1 MKLTRNHGCQP
12 GVRISACGPFS
23 PLVAIMCSPA
33 SELVPY
39 ILLSTAISSESTWT
53 YEVAAKQINAITT
66 NTALSDS
73 ESVRKFGR
81 ARLTNRPRMLGAT
94 AARTKYK
101 GATIT
106 QNIGPSREPRGAPN
120 VQQPTTA
127 EVLRHSA
134 TIARKPGKLR
144 LYQI

>member
-1 MKLTRNHGCQP
+1 M
-12 GVRISACGPFS
+12 
-23 PLVAIMCSPA
+23 
-33 SELVPY
+33 
-39 ILLSTAISSESTWT
+39 TWT

-106 QNIGPSREPRGAPN
+106 QNIGTSREPRGAPN

-134 TIARKPGKLR
+134 TIARKPGKLQPSKPALGAPEEITNTVLFLYSDLAWR
-144 LYQI
+144 LPARKMSSTARRTVTGGAVTQMMQS

>member
-1 MKLTRNHGCQP
+1 MR
-12 GVRISACGPFS
+12 SAP
-23 PLVAIMCSPA
+23 
-33 SELVPY
+33 
-39 ILLSTAISSESTWT
+39 TWT
-53 YEVAAKQINAITT
+53 YGGAAKQFKTSTT

-106 QNIGPSREPRGAPN
+106 QNIGTSREPRGAPN

-127 EVLRHSA
+127 AVLRHSA
-134 TIARKPGKLR
+134 TIARKHDKLR
-144 LYQI
+144 L